1 MILLEFFV
9 AIIWFRKIDSSIAKY
24 SEILVDINCGGV
36 KVPDDTACQW
46 TIHSNILFQ
55 EIVNNLCNVLMAISK
70 YPGFGMDKK
79 ICNCSCYY

>member
-9 AIIWFRKIDSSIAKY
+9 RIIWFRKIDSSIAKY

-46 TIHSNILFQ
+46 NYSQ
-55 EIVNNLCNVLMAISK
+55 QYIVSR
-70 YPGFGMDKK
+70 
-79 ICNCSCYY
+79 NCEYFV